1 MKLLHPAFFC
11 ARRPPAMAALLALA
25 FLPTAAAPAAATE
38 ASARGAGSSLRQADI
53 RIASIAFR
61 IAVAGKALCPRLTPL
76 SGIAFHHLAEY
87 RPADRA
93 GMIADHGLDRGPGV
107 LGVVAG
113 SPADHAGL
121 IAGDVLLAVN
131 DAPFPR
137 PVLPGRRAKA
147 KTWRPLTE
155 AAEDQLEGALAK
167 GAAELKVLRA
177 GRELRLRLDPA
188 PACPGRVRLAYS
200 KQVNAFATD
209 HKVVMT
215 DSMLRF
221 LRNDDELAIVL
232 GHEMAHRIL
241 GHPPTRNEDGL
252 LAAFGIKAGE
262 LWRREAEAD
271 RLGLRLAASAGYDL
285 GAAIPFWR
293 RYLGKYDW
301 FPQLFRSHPSLKARE
316 RIVREEIEAIERERP
331 E

>member
-11 ARRPPAMAALLALA
+11 ARRMMAIAALLAIGLV
-25 FLPTAAAPAAATE
+25 PTAAAPAAVPE
-38 ASARGAGSSLRQADI
+38 ASVRGAGSTLRQADL
-53 RIASIAFR
+53 RIASAAFR
-61 IAVAGKALCPRLTPL
+61 IALAGKALCPRLAPL

-87 RPADRA
+87 RPVDRP

-107 LGVVAG
+107 LSVVAG
-113 SPADHAGL
+113 SPADRAGL
-121 IAGDVLLAVN
+121 LAGDVLLAVN
-131 DAPFPR
+131 DTPFPR
-137 PVLPGRRAKA
+137 PILPGRRAKA
-147 KTWRPLTE
+147 KTWRPATE

-167 GAAELKVLRA
+167 GAAELKVMRA
-177 GRELRLRLDPA
+177 GRELRLRLDSV
-188 PACPGRVRLAYS
+188 PACPARVRLAYS
-200 KQVNAFATD
+200 NQVNAFATD

-215 DSMLRF
+215 DAMLRF
-221 LRNDDELAIVL
+221 LRNDDELAIVM

-262 LWRREAEAD
+262 LWRREADAD
-271 RLGLRLAASAGYDL
+271 RLGLRLAAAAGYDL
-285 GAAIPFWR
+285 AAAIPFWR